1 MKTKKL
7 WLGMLILVLAFG
19 MTVIGCE
26 EDENGNETTNPD
38 DDENGNGNETTDPI
52 VINAQVNGTLF
63 SSVGT
68 YADKTPFTHEGK
80 QYWVVTHLS
89 YNWEDADSEWDAV
102 KSHNGTPQEHT
113 RVALQIPQTARNYDN
128 VAITYDMIFI
138 GGDNTRIL
146 MRNSSGGVDGSDA
159 NLQPPTITLEEGT
172 GKIFSMPVSA
182 FYNNPAANAE
192 DGWIAFSKDAS
203 ASSGSEGENSAGAML
218 VRITSVK
225 FTKGN

>member
-1 MKTKKL
+1 MKKTMVNKMF
-7 WLGMLILVLAFG
+7 WLGILVMILVLG
-19 MTVIGCE
+19 MTVIRC
-26 EDENGNETTNPD
+26 D
-38 DDENGNGNETTDPI
+38 DDEKGNETTDPI

-68 YADKTPFTHEGK
+68 YADKTPFTHDGK
-80 QYWVVTHLS
+80 QYWVVVHFA
-89 YNWEDADSEWDAV
+89 YNWDGVDSEWDAV
-102 KSHNGTPQEHT
+102 KSHNGTPQETAYHT

-128 VAITYDMIFI
+128 VEITYDMIFI

-146 MRNSSGGVDGSDA
+146 MRNSSGGVAGSDA